1 MASFKNRFIF
11 AFLATDHLNYFRAE
25 RAKRADMLAMDTNK
39 LIIRLEK
46 LLTNLPHDPVK
57 RRAHEQA
64 IVTWLPEEAV
74 KLCPNCAKS
83 FNLTRRKHHC
93 RLCGSIMC
101 ADCSDYVHFNLARRL
116 INPATISQYGATD
129 QDSLESGG

>member
-1 MASFKNRFIF
+1 MVLIYFVSIK
-11 AFLATDHLNYFRAE
+11 ATDHLDYYRTE

-46 LLTNLPHDPVK
+46 LLRSLPHDPVK
-57 RRAHEQA
+57 RKSHEQA
-64 IVTWLPEEAV
+64 VVSWLPEESV
-74 KLCPNCAKS
+74 KLCPNCARS

-101 ADCSDYVHFNLARRL
+101 ADCSDYVHFDLAKRL
-116 INPATISQYGATD
+116 INPATISKYETIEN
-129 QDSLESGG
+129 ESESKG